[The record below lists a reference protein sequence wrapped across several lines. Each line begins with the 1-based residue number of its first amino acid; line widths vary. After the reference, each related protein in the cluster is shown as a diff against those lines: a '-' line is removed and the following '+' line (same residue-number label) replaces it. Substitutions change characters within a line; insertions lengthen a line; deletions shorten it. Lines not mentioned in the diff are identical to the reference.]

1 NRFQSRFPGFFFN
14 EQLRA
19 TTREAAAAGTVSD
32 GTTNFI
38 QTPSFSFA
46 NIRDVTDGIVSVIKF

>member
-1 NRFQSRFPGFFFN
+1 
-14 EQLRA
+14 
-19 TTREAAAAGTVSD
+19 VSD